1 MNKLNILPPL
11 TPGERDRGNE
21 AGASVKVLI
30 VDDHPVLAEGLKSLL
45 ADYKMCPDADI
56 ATTGKNCMA
65 KLRDKDYD
73 LMFLDIN
80 LPDAS
85 GIDLCEKIH
94 KEYPSLKILALT
106 SFNEFTCVNKMMTN
120 GASGYVLKNAMP
132 EEIIKGVETV
142 MDGEI
147 FLCHEVDILMKKKT
161 DKHVYLTRREIDLLR
176 LITEGLTYQEIADK
190 LFLGS
195 ETVKSYRKNL
205 LCKLN
210 AKNTAALVRIAIE
223 EKLV

>member
-1 MNKLNILPPL
+1 MY
-11 TPGERDRGNE
+11 
-21 AGASVKVLI
+21 SVLI
-30 VDDHPVLAEGLKSLL
+30 VDDHPVLGDGLKSLL
-45 ADYKMCPDADI
+45 SEYKLCSLVDI
-56 ATTGKNCMA
+56 AVSGKDCLT
-65 KLRDKDYD
+65 KLKDKSYD

-80 LPDAS
+80 LPDMS
-85 GIDLCEKIH
+85 GIDLCEIIH
-94 KEYPSLKILALT
+94 KTYPGVRILALT

-132 EEIIKGVETV
+132 EEIVKGVETV
-142 MDGEI
+142 MSGEI
-147 FLCHEVDILMKKKT
+147 FLCHEVDVLMKKKT
-161 DKHVYLTRREIDLLR
+161 EKHIYLSRREVDLLR
-176 LITEGLTYQEIADK
+176 LITEGFTYQEIAEK

-210 AKNTAALVRIAIE
+210 AKNTASLVRIAIE

>member
-1 MNKLNILPPL
+1 MAIF
-11 TPGERDRGNE
+11 
-21 AGASVKVLI
+21 LI
-30 VDDHPVLAEGLKSLL
+30 VDDHPVLAEGLTTLL
-45 ADYKMCPDADI
+45 KAYKLCSGVDI
-56 ATTGKNCMA
+56 AATGKECMS
-65 KLRDKDYD
+65 KLRTKDYD
-73 LMFLDIN
+73 LIFLDIN
-80 LPDAS
+80 LPDIS
-85 GIDLCEKIH
+85 GIDLCETIH
-94 KEYPSLKILALT
+94 NEYPLCKILALS

-132 EEIIKGVETV
+132 EEIVKGVETV
-142 MDGEI
+142 MNGEI
-147 FLCHEVDILMKKKT
+147 FLCDEVDVLMKRKT
-161 DKHVYLTRREIDLLR
+161 EKHIYLSRREVDLLR

-205 LCKLN
+205 LYKLN

>member
-1 MNKLNILPPL
+1 MYKI
-11 TPGERDRGNE
+11 
-21 AGASVKVLI
+21 LI
-30 VDDHPVLAEGLKSLL
+30 VDDHPVLADGLKTLL
-45 ADYKMCPDADI
+45 ADYKMCSSADV
-56 ATTGKNCMA
+56 AVTGKECKK
-65 KLRDKDYD
+65 KLSSQEYD

-80 LPDAS
+80 LPDVN
-85 GIDLCEKIH
+85 GIDLCETIH
-94 KEYPSLKILALT
+94 REYPSLKILALT
-106 SFNEFTCVNKMMTN
+106 SFSEFTCVNNMIAN

-147 FLCHEVDILMKKKT
+147 FLCHEVDILMKKEA
-161 DKHVYLTRREIDLLR
+161 DYHVFLTRRETDLLR
-176 LITEGLTYQEIADK
+176 LITEGFTNQEIAEK

-205 LCKLN
+205 LFKLN
-210 AKNTAALVRIAIE
+210 AKNTAALVKMALE

>member
-1 MNKLNILPPL
+1 MY
-11 TPGERDRGNE
+11 
-21 AGASVKVLI
+21 KVLI
-30 VDDHPVLAEGLKSLL
+30 IDDHPILAEGLKTLL
-45 ADYKMCPDADI
+45 EEYKICHNTDI
-56 ATTGKNCMA
+56 AVTGKECLA
-65 KLRDKDYD
+65 KLDSNNYD
-73 LMFLDIN
+73 LVLLDIN

-94 KEYPSLKILALT
+94 QDHPGIKILALT
-106 SFNEFTCVNKMMTN
+106 SFNEFTCVNRMMSN
-120 GASGYVLKNAMP
+120 GASGYILKNAMP

-142 MDGEI
+142 MNGEI
-147 FLCHEVDILMKKKT
+147 FLCHEVDLLMNRKSE
-161 DKHVYLTRREIDLLR
+161 KHIFLTRRETDLLR

-205 LCKLN
+205 LFKLN